1 MNEVKTMVQIPLD
14 LLESLIENNNLFL
27 FQSRWMQGTT
37 EKNAAEYASIEAVSV
52 EAEKCKESQ
61 LQVMYHREFVPAD
74 GYEGLLK
81 QARAL
86 QSITKTQQEQL
97 AFARKLSGEL
107 YDQLTHVSNDRLN
120 SELGANQMLEIP
132 MHIDLPNDVSRCEG
146 WIYDHEDAEKD
157 IPCSVRNE
165 CARFTMNSGHG
176 GRYIDAGG
184 CHAKTTVF
192 SPPVI
197 SGSGCVLKMEIH
209 NG

>member
-120 SELGANQMLEIP
+120 SELEANQALTNEIDRLRHERNHLMVIATKWVPSDHHDFQRILEI
-132 MHIDLPNDVSRCEG
+132 SRSWG
-146 WIYDHEDAEKD
+146 
-157 IPCSVRNE
+157 
-165 CARFTMNSGHG
+165 
-176 GRYIDAGG
+176 
-184 CHAKTTVF
+184 
-192 SPPVI
+192 
-197 SGSGCVLKMEIH
+197 
-209 NG
+209 

>member
-1 MNEVKTMVQIPLD
+1 MVSVIVCA
-14 LLESLIENNNLFL
+14 SIINFL

-74 GYEGLLK
+74 GHEGLLK

-107 YDQLTHVSNDRLN
+107 KKLISADNGEDSFLKAID
-120 SELGANQMLEIP
+120 ELQ
-132 MHIDLPNDVSRCEG
+132 
-146 WIYDHEDAEKD
+146 
-157 IPCSVRNE
+157 
-165 CARFTMNSGHG
+165 
-176 GRYIDAGG
+176 
-184 CHAKTTVF
+184 
-192 SPPVI
+192 
-197 SGSGCVLKMEIH
+197 
-209 NG
+209 

>member
-14 LLESLIENNNLFL
+14 LLEKLIENNNELL
-27 FQSRWMQGTT
+27 IQLRWK
-37 EKNAAEYASIEAVSV
+37 KNSTRDNSNEYASIEAVSV
-52 EAEKCKESQ
+52 EAEKCKESK
-61 LQVMYHREFVPAD
+61 LQVMHHREFVPAD
-74 GYEGLLK
+74 NYDGLLR

-120 SELGANQMLEIP
+120 SELEANQALTVE
-132 MHIDLPNDVSRCEG
+132 LPNNVSRCEG

-197 SGSGCVLKMEIH
+197 SGSGCVLKMEIP